1 MATRDVQIYFKVDG
15 LEQYITSLEE
25 LDQVLKQVKGATDE
39 VNNATDSLQTST
51 ESFDDLE
58 KRLGTMEGATKAL
71 AGGLEFLAGS
81 AGLLGLEDNPFF
93 AELQENTLNILAL
106 ARGAIDMAE
115 GYSLLRKN
123 LDLATIAQLKNNAA
137 ALANPYVL
145 LAAAILAAGA
155 ALVIY
160 LNSTEDTTEATKDQ
174 LRAIEDLNQ
183 GLLDQIDFEEKL
195 AEARGQSTTD
205 TEFNRR
211 RINELQRSND
221 ELSLTIG
228 DLISRYSDLSDEEK
242 ELLKTAQDDVKA
254 NNDKINNLNQENLLI
269 EERRKTKEREAEE
282 EARIERE
289 REQRRRAE
297 ERRNAQAR
305 LEAELTL
312 KAIEDDRERELEI
325 LRRKYEEEIKLAEG
339 NATLIKLINEQLQRD
354 INDTN
359 AKYAAQ
365 RIDPIKPVQ
374 QDIIRTQELIISTN
388 NVVAQSSTEVADAWG
403 LSYRKAFDAYVE
415 DPGKATDLLK
425 RDTKAALDFVNNLN
439 TIFTKDNEKRAKRA
453 FDIAKALSLSTAV
466 INTAEGITKALTD
479 PTQPST
485 ILRILQTAAVAAAG
499 AAQIATITRQQYGGN
514 AQAPTPPSPGGA
526 LATPQINYNFAQ
538 NSGQVLTPGG
548 VESEPVRAYVLVSDV
563 NSAQQANNQ
572 IERYS
577 RL

>member
-123 LDLATIAQLKNNAA
+123 LDLATVAQLKNNAA

-160 LNSTEDTTEATKDQ
+160 MNSTEDTTEATKDQ

-339 NATLIKLINEQLQRD
+339 NAKLIKLINEQLQRD

-439 TIFTKDNEKRAKRA
+439 TIFTKDNEKRAERA
-453 FDIAKALSLSTAV
+453 FKIAKALSLSTAV

-526 LATPQINYNFAQ
+526 LATPQINYNFTQ
-538 NSGQVLTPGG
+538 NAGEVLTPGG
-548 VESEPVRAYVLVSDV
+548 VQSEPVRAYVLVSDV